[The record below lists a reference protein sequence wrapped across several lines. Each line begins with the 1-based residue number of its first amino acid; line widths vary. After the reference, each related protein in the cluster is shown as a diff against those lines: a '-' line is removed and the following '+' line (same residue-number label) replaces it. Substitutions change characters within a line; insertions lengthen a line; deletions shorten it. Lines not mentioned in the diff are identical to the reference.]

1 MSPPSPALFDSALVT
16 FTVKASGKAIPDTF
30 QVVSIDTWTAVNRVP
45 KAQLVIFDGSAAE
58 SDFEISDLDTFLPGK
73 LVEIAAGYDSQETT
87 IFKGVV
93 VKQGL
98 EIEQTRGSKLIV
110 DLTDESI
117 KMTLERKN
125 AVFEKIKDSDL
136 IGKLITQNGL
146 KKDVAATNT
155 VHEEIVQYYASDWDL
170 MVTRAEMN
178 GLVVTVDA
186 GKVTVKTPDTRQ
198 TAVLEVKYGD
208 SILDLSAEM
217 DASSQYASSAI
228 QSFAWDA
235 STQKLLQAGPGT
247 VTVKEPG
254 NVSSADLAKV
264 FNVKKLTQQ
273 AGGAIEKTALT
284 DWSSAELLRSKLAK
298 IRGTVRF
305 QGSAKAQ
312 TGKLIQL
319 AGVGARFNGGVWL
332 SGVHHRI
339 YDGKWLTT
347 AQFGLS
353 PKWFAAE
360 TPNIEAPPASAQLPA
375 IQGLQSGVVKKVAK
389 DPGGEFRVLVSLP
402 LLQAGSKGVWAR
414 VASFYTAAGKGG
426 AVFFPEINDEV
437 VVAFLNDDPRFP
449 VVLGGLYSK
458 KLPPPYPPNEANDKK
473 AIVTRSKLEIS
484 FDDKDKIIEIRTPG
498 KHVIKLDDKSG
509 ALSIQDNGNKNQISL
524 SKGGITVD
532 SGSNLKLNAKG
543 NITMTAGGNLTM
555 SAKAN
560 ASLEGVQVSHKAKG
574 KLSAKSSGLAE
585 LTATGILTVK
595 GAFVKIN

>member
-1 MSPPSPALFDSALVT
+1 MSAPSPALRDASLVT
-16 FTVKASGKAIPDTF
+16 FTLKAGGTAIPTTF
-30 QVVSIDTWTAVNRVP
+30 QVDAIDTWTALNRVP
-45 KAQLVIFDGSAAE
+45 KARLVIFDGSPAE
-58 SDFEISDLDTFLPGK
+58 ASFEISDLDTFLPGK
-73 LVEIAAGYDSQETT
+73 TIEIAAGYDSQETT
-87 IFKGVV
+87 IFRGVV
-93 VKQGL
+93 VKQGI
-98 EIEQTRGSKLIV
+98 EIDQTRGSKLIV
-110 DLTDESI
+110 DVTDLAI

-136 IGKLITQNGL
+136 IGKLITQSGL
-146 KKDVAATNT
+146 KKDVGATNT

-178 GLVVTVDA
+178 GLVVSVDS
-186 GKVTVKTPDTRQ
+186 GKVTVKAPNTSQ
-198 TAVLEVKYGD
+198 GAVLEVKYGD
-208 SILDLSAEM
+208 SILDFSAEM
-217 DASSQYASSAI
+217 DAATQFASSAI

-235 STQKLLQAGPGT
+235 STQKLLQSGPGT
-247 VTVKEPG
+247 VTVKEAG
-254 NVSSADLAKV
+254 DVTSAELAKV
-264 FNVKKLTQQ
+264 FNVKKFTQQ
-273 AGGAIEKTALT
+273 AAGAVEKTALQ
-284 DWSSAELLRSKLAK
+284 DWSSAELLKSKLSK

-305 QGSAKAQ
+305 QGSAKAL
-312 TGKLIQL
+312 TGKVIEL
-319 AGVGARFNGGVWL
+319 AGVGNRFNGPVFL
-332 SGVHHRI
+332 SAVHHRI
-339 YDGKWLTT
+339 HDGKWLTT

-375 IQGLQSGVVKKVAK
+375 VSGLQSGVVKKVAK

-449 VVLGGLYSK
+449 VVLGSLYSK

-473 AIVTRSKLEIS
+473 AIVTRSKLEIT
-484 FDDKDKIIEIRTPG
+484 FDDKDKILEIRTPG
-498 KHVIKLDDKSG
+498 KHVIKLDDKTG

-532 SGSNLKLNAKG
+532 SGSNLKINAKG
-543 NITMTAGGNLTM
+543 NITLTAGGNLTM
-555 SAKAN
+555 TAKAN
-560 ASLEGVQVSHKAKG
+560 ASLEGVQVNAKAKG

-585 LTATGILTVK
+585 LSATGILTVK
-595 GAFVKIN
+595 GSLVKIN